1 MKAFVESHFGY
12 CPLVWMLHSRTLNAR
27 INRIHE
33 RALRIVYGD
42 DTSLFEHL
50 LRKDNSFTIHE
61 RNVQTLAIEL
71 FKIVQGTSPE
81 IMKSVFPLKV
91 ENRYNSNQVFETYN
105 VRTVHNG
112 INTISFLGPKIWSI
126 LPNDIKMIT
135 SLIDFKKKIRTWK
148 LEKCPCH
155 LCKTQLRWGTG
166 WIISVCYLFSEINS
180 PMFSFYFICEFRWIL
195 LFIYF
200 IRYIYIY
207 IVCLW

>member
-1 MKAFVESHFGY
+1 MATNRPRRQHLNQS
-12 CPLVWMLHSRTLNAR
+12 PLVAVFGLQNLNAR

-33 RALRIVYGD
+33 RALRIVYVD
-42 DTSLFEHL
+42 DTSSFEHL

-112 INTISFLGPKIWSI
+112 INTLSFLGPKIWSI

-135 SLIDFKKKIRTWK
+135 SLIDFKKKIRSWK
-148 LEKCPCH
+148 PEKCLRH
-155 LCKTQLRWGTG
+155 L
-166 WIISVCYLFSEINS
+166 
-180 PMFSFYFICEFRWIL
+180 
-195 LFIYF
+195 
-200 IRYIYIY
+200 
-207 IVCLW
+207 